1 MKMFRQFPDY
11 RRKSPSQRAF
21 TLTELLVVIGVV
33 IVLVGLIFSTL
44 WRSKVKGYT
53 VYSQNNL
60 RQIATAYLGYELEME
75 KFMPHGKVEGGAWVE
90 EIIER
95 DNYKEEVFFSPI
107 CNENRGFAPGDSKT
121 AWRRISPKS
130 EYEYKHKY

>member
-1 MKMFRQFPDY
+1 MFRQFPDY

-21 TLTELLVVIGVV
+21 TLTELLVVMGIV

-44 WRSKVKGYT
+44 WRAKVKGYT

-75 KFMPHGKVEGGAWVE
+75 KFMPYSKVENGAWVD
-90 EIIER
+90 EIIKR
-95 DNYKEEVFFSPI
+95 DNYKKEVFFSPI
-107 CNENRGFAPGDSKT
+107 CNKKRGLGSGDSKT
-121 AWRRISPKS
+121 AWRRLISKG
-130 EYEYKHKY
+130 EYVYKHKY